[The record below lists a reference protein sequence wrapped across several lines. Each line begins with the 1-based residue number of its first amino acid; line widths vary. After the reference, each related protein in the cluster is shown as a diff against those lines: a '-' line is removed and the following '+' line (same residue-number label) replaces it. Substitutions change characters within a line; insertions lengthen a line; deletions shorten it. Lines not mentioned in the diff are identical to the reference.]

1 MGYDR
6 MGGLIWMILGIALG
20 IGSLRLGFGTFHK
33 PGPGFM
39 PFLTGCLLTLLGLL
53 LVSVSIPRFQRHPAE
68 TGDKVSLKSFLGKG
82 LFSLVVSFLYVLLLD
97 PLGFVLA
104 TFLLIFSLLKIMGAR
119 KWATPLL
126 ISILTVVASYLIFEV
141 WLRINF
147 PKGIFRIG

>member
-1 MGYDR
+1 MVYDR
-6 MGGLIWMILGIALG
+6 ASGLIWMVLGVALG

-39 PFLTGCLLTLLGLL
+39 PFLTGCLLALLGLL
-53 LVSVSIPRFQRHPAE
+53 LAFLSTPGFPKHPVE
-68 TGDKVSLKSFLGKG
+68 TEDRVSLKSFLGKG
-82 LFSLVVSFLYVLLLD
+82 AFSLVVSFVYVLLLD

-104 TFLLIFSLLKIMGAR
+104 TFLLIFSLLKIMGTR
-119 KWATPLL
+119 KWAAPLL

-147 PKGIFRIG
+147 PKGILRIG